1 MDLLLLG
8 AANAAPSS
16 AFAPSQASQ
25 SVIELGYQA
34 QLSRRL
40 SLQPF
45 TQLLINAGGTL
56 QRPLWSLGLQ
66 LEWNL

>member
-1 MDLLLLG
+1 
-8 AANAAPSS
+8 
-16 AFAPSQASQ
+16 
-25 SVIELGYQA
+25 VIELGYQA